1 MKSINTFELDKI
13 KKLKVGETVLLSGE
27 IFLARDRVLKKM
39 EDENIFPKFL
49 KDKIIYHSG
58 PTQKNIYGFFSA
70 GPTTSKRMDKFL
82 KFLFENQ
89 ILGTIGKGE
98 RDIDIH
104 KAYGKIYFLAFG
116 GLGSLYG
123 SRIKSLEPVLFKSFK
138 SEAMFKAQIEDFPL
152 IVAIDVY
159 KKRIQKGEKNVN
171 YRIDVR

>member
-1 MKSINTFELDKI
+1 MKFINTFELDKI
-13 KKLKVGETVLLSGE
+13 KELKAGETVLLSGE

-39 EDENIFPKFL
+39 EDEKIFPEFL

-58 PTQKNIYGFFSA
+58 PTQKNMYGLFSA

-89 ILGTIGKGE
+89 IIGTIGKGE

-104 KAYGKIYFLAFG
+104 KTYGKIYFLAFG

-123 SRIKSLEPVLFKSFK
+123 SKIKSLKPVLFKNFN
-138 SEAMFKAQIEDFPL
+138 SEAMFKAEIEDFPL
-152 IVAIDVY
+152 IVAIDVHR
-159 KKRIQKGEKNVN
+159 KRIQGGEKN
-171 YRIDVR
+171 D